1 MPAATPDP
9 ADDRPLPPLTL
20 VLGGARS
27 GKSAHAEGLLQRL
40 PPPRIYLAT
49 ALVGD
54 DPDMAARVRRHQAR
68 RGSDWH
74 TVEAPHEL
82 PDALT
87 AAAMSDRP
95 VLLDSVTLWLAN
107 RLMAE
112 ASDPDGEGAAL
123 LAALDGAAAPIVCV
137 SDEVGLSV
145 VPESRLGRH
154 FRDRLGNLNQA
165 LAAKADAVTFIAA
178 GLPLTLKQPRD

>member
-1 MPAATPDP
+1 MLADAPDS
-9 ADDRPLPPLTL
+9 PLPPLTL

-27 GKSAHAEGLLQRL
+27 GKSAYAEGLLQRL

-49 ALVGD
+49 AEIGD
-54 DPDMAARVRRHQAR
+54 DPAMAERVRQHQAR

-74 TVEAPHEL
+74 TVEAQHEL
-82 PDALT
+82 PDGLA

-112 ASDPDGEGAAL
+112 TGEPDHEAEALVSALEQAS
-123 LAALDGAAAPIVCV
+123 APVVCV

-145 VPESRLGRH
+145 VPGSSLGRR
-154 FRDRLGNLNQA
+154 FRDRLGALNQA

-178 GLPLTLKQPRD
+178 GLPLTLKEPR